1 MLHSKV
7 SGFLRLLICFP
18 HSKLVTTACK
28 LSFLAAVEPDAYS
41 PWGEVTGPDLDD
53 NLVVDHRRIKVPGG
67 FVDVHLGPR
76 VDAVLL
82 AQCHELQ
89 DGFAQAA
96 LLSQQVVNEDAWCST
111 VREQVCVSLRQVLP
125 WIRPVVECGSSIVV
139 VQEGHCPRRPQP
151 NDTRR
156 PSLAVRQPPVLA
168 APHCL
173 LQNTFGCEIKSRGHA
188 ASVVAPIDSLLPVVV
203 LGVLQHTIRVFAA
216 VPVLS

>member
-1 MLHSKV
+1 MLSLCIIC
-7 SGFLRLLICFP
+7 SGMLSEGMAAPRQQAKHIFHFDTRLRHRVPAQGRLGPAIAAIY
-18 HSKLVTTACK
+18 LVTTACK

-96 LLSQQVVNEDAWCST
+96 LQVIGTGKQA
-111 VREQVCVSLRQVLP
+111 
-125 WIRPVVECGSSIVV
+125 
-139 VQEGHCPRRPQP
+139 QEKWEM
-151 NDTRR
+151 
-156 PSLAVRQPPVLA
+156 
-168 APHCL
+168 L
-173 LQNTFGCEIKSRGHA
+173 LQACRQTSEQA
-188 ASVVAPIDSLLPVVV
+188 
-203 LGVLQHTIRVFAA
+203 
-216 VPVLS
+216 